1 MKGWWRLFSLMLM
14 FLFLHDDT
22 PINEKLQSNA
32 YYTITVSFSYLHRI
46 LRELEF

>member
-1 MKGWWRLFSLMLM
+1 MSM

-32 YYTITVSFSYLHRI
+32 YYTITTPFSHLHRI